1 MKTKMKLPMASV
13 MTSRTTL
20 TNAVGIDWSTSCPAA
35 CALNQ
40 IDGRPEFWY
49 AQSKAKPL
57 MGVTSVT
64 IPDYPDVEHRNID
77 RARHLA
83 LSCRAWISTLMNP
96 GPIVM
101 EGYAF
106 SATGMTYQIGENAGI
121 LKYELGNAGYLV
133 YTVPPTVVKKFA
145 TGSGNAQKHAM
156 TLAFLEVY
164 PEAKSWVSVLFPRFI
179 VGESSPGRSPL
190 SDIADSYFIAKWA
203 EHNRALYK
211 C

>member
-1 MKTKMKLPMASV
+1 MPC
-13 MTSRTTL
+13 
-20 TNAVGIDWSTSCPAA
+20 GIDYSSSCPAA
-35 CALNQ
+35 CAMNQ

-57 MGVTSVT
+57 PDVTAVF
-64 IPDYPDVEHRNID
+64 IPEYADVEHRNID

-83 LSCRAWISTLMNP
+83 VSCLAWIKTLTSP
-96 GPIVM
+96 EPIMM

-121 LKYELGNAGYLV
+121 LKYELSNAGYQV

-145 TGSGNAQKHAM
+145 TGSGAAQKHKM
-156 TLAFLEVY
+156 TLAFLEAY
-164 PEAKSWVSVLFPRFI
+164 PEAKTWVSTLFPRFV

-190 SDIADSYFIAKWA
+190 ADLADSYWIAKYA
-203 EHNRALYK
+203 VSPKFKPPKY
-211 C
+211 